1 MLLDEDEVEQAMKHL
16 DEVRVELAAHAPIVS
31 DGGFKTNVLGGMWLL
46 AERGVACDA
55 IQGAA
60 RGALAIGFCARRR
73 VQKTIRLELAAH
85 GHEACDIM
93 ARAWCHRMQHYL
105 SAEVS
110 GAAAEAE
117 AFPAHVHT
125 SYVEPSEFVRLC
137 ASAEAAVAG
146 LARRLAQIRG
156 TLANA

>member
-31 DGGFKTNVLGGMWLL
+31 DGDFKTNVLGGMWLL

-73 VQKTIRLELAAH
+73 VQKTIRLELAAY
-85 GHEACDIM
+85 GHEACGIM

-105 SAEVS
+105 NAEVS

-125 SYVEPSEFVRLC
+125 SYVEPSEFVRLW

-146 LARRLAQIRG
+146 LARRPAQIRG